1 LTCPGRHTIV
11 LSGMRWCVMVPLKD
25 DYQLS
30 GSQAKELTEGGTAKY
45 PDIQNSCC
53 ITLADVIDLRSNSRD
68 KGAYEAYKA
77 VIEIIAV
84 CKSPSQTT

>member
-1 LTCPGRHTIV
+1 
-11 LSGMRWCVMVPLKD
+11 MVPLKD